1 MEKDVLNKLA
11 TFAKES
17 TVNYTVGTCSDLRL
31 FAFNVEII
39 KDFLT
44 ELAAAPV
51 MAVVD
56 VINWLGTDKAT
67 NSLDEKTRKS
77 LCDVLD
83 ITLHIHGNQQTV
95 GLLNY
100 WFEDLDELLSQA
112 K

>member
-1 MEKDVLNKLA
+1 MEKEQLNQLA

-17 TVNYTVGTCSDLRL
+17 AANYAVGTVSDLRL
-31 FAFNVEII
+31 FALNVEMI

-56 VINWLGTDKAT
+56 VVNWLATDKAA

-83 ITLHIHGNQQTV
+83 ITLHIHGNQQTL
-95 GLLNY
+95 GLLNH
-100 WFEDLDELLSQA
+100 WFEDLDELLT
-112 K
+112 KEK